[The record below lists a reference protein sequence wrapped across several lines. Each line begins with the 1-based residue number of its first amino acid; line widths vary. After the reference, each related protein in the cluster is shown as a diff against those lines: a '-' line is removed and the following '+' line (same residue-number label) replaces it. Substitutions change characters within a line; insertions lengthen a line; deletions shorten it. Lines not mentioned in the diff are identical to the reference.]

1 MGIRMRLEHLQNSA
15 TQAQRELLNV
25 SYERLCDP
33 KQMGEIYKFFFLGH
47 KDLGD
52 VYPFLGE
59 ETLAKEEF
67 YK

>member
-1 MGIRMRLEHLQNSA
+1 
-15 TQAQRELLNV
+15 
-25 SYERLCDP
+25 
-33 KQMGEIYKFFFLGH
+33 MGEIYKFLFLGH